1 MRLGPLKGCHRVG
14 RGRGGGG
21 GKDKKNAKGRKR
33 EKREEKGTRVG
44 RWLSLPLQQYF
55 LSYTYIPYNEI
66 KIIKRQKTTVIQKC
80 YGWTDGRTEGP
91 TNTERCRIACP
102 RLKT

>member
-44 RWLSLPLQQYF
+44 RWLSLPPNY
-55 LSYTYIPYNEI
+55 
-66 KIIKRQKTTVIQKC
+66 
-80 YGWTDGRTEGP
+80 
-91 TNTERCRIACP
+91 A
-102 RLKT
+102 

>member
-44 RWLSLPLQQYF
+44 RWLSLPQ
-55 LSYTYIPYNEI
+55 SH
-66 KIIKRQKTTVIQKC
+66 TTPAGHG
-80 YGWTDGRTEGP
+80 YR
-91 TNTERCRIACP
+91 
-102 RLKT
+102 

>member
-44 RWLSLPLQQYF
+44 RWLSLPLILTYESHFIKKYQPF
-55 LSYTYIPYNEI
+55 LNES
-66 KIIKRQKTTVIQKC
+66 K
-80 YGWTDGRTEGP
+80 
-91 TNTERCRIACP
+91 
-102 RLKT
+102 L

>member
-33 EKREEKGTRVG
+33 EKWEEKGTRVG
-44 RWLSLPLQQYF
+44 RWLSLPLV
-55 LSYTYIPYNEI
+55 L
-66 KIIKRQKTTVIQKC
+66 
-80 YGWTDGRTEGP
+80 
-91 TNTERCRIACP
+91 
-102 RLKT
+102 

>member
-33 EKREEKGTRVG
+33 EKREEKGTRTG
-44 RWLSLPLQQYF
+44 RWLSLPLHF
-55 LSYTYIPYNEI
+55 LSNRY
-66 KIIKRQKTTVIQKC
+66 KIINFCNGDSK
-80 YGWTDGRTEGP
+80 
-91 TNTERCRIACP
+91 N
-102 RLKT
+102 

>member
-44 RWLSLPLQQYF
+44 RWLSLPRFVIVFQFIELLQNV
-55 LSYTYIPYNEI
+55 LSG
-66 KIIKRQKTTVIQKC
+66 KI
-80 YGWTDGRTEGP
+80 GGRVS
-91 TNTERCRIACP
+91 CLHSSCH
-102 RLKT
+102 LKTIIHFLK